1 MESLL
6 FLCVAAH
13 KSSDTKLQVCL
24 RDRTVYENGQYESN
38 DTFINSAQRLL
49 KNTNLRFEH

>member
-24 RDRTVYENGQYESN
+24 RDRSVYENGQYESN
-38 DTFINSAQRLL
+38 DTFINSTQRLL